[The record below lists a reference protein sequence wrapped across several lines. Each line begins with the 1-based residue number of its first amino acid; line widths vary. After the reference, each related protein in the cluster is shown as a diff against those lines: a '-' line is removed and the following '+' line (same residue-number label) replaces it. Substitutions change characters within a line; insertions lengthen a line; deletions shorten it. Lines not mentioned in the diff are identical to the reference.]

1 MFKLLNAE
9 DVGRELVRVG
19 VVTSTDPVNATC
31 RVTFEDKNNLVS
43 GDLRILHRG
52 SVSTKDYWMP
62 AINDEVVCIFP
73 TNDENYCDGFIVG
86 TLFNDKDKPN
96 ANKQEITRIDF
107 SDGTFIEHNAK
118 SRTLKIECAG
128 NIYIKGKRIY
138 LNE

>member
-1 MFKLLNAE
+1 MFKLLNAD

-19 VVTSTDPVNATC
+19 VVTSTDPVNVTC

-86 TLFNDKDKPN
+86 TLFNG
-96 ANKQEITRIDF
+96 E
-107 SDGTFIEHNAK
+107 
-118 SRTLKIECAG
+118 
-128 NIYIKGKRIY
+128 
-138 LNE
+138 